1 MTTTE
6 ILQALRALRFSGDL
20 SEEDL
25 NKLAGISEFIDFPA
39 GATIFSEGD
48 KSQYIFLLR
57 NGRVELRMCAPAK
70 GCLTLLT
77 LEGGDL
83 LGWSP
88 AILEGEMT
96 ATAVTVKET
105 QAIRIASEKLQSLC
119 DADHDIGYEMMR
131 RVAIALSRRLVATR
145 LQVLDVH
152 DHTPPSL
159 SRSSTEGRS

>member
-6 ILQALRALRFSGDL
+6 ILQALHQLRFLAGL

-25 NKLAGISEFIDFPA
+25 NKLAEISELVGFAA
-39 GATIFSEGD
+39 GATIFSEGS
-48 KSQYIFLLR
+48 KSQFIYLLR

-70 GCLTLLT
+70 GCQTLLT

-88 AILEGEMT
+88 AILQAEMT
-96 ATAVTVKET
+96 ATAVAVSET
-105 QAIRIASEKLQSLC
+105 QAIRIAADKLYSLC
-119 DADHDIGYEMMR
+119 EADHDIGYQMMR
-131 RVAIALSRRLVATR
+131 RIAVAMSSRLAATR

-152 DHTPPSL
+152 ADTLPNRSP
-159 SRSSTEGRS
+159 SSTEG